1 MEREKSSPGRRLIV
15 KDSDCS
21 GESSSMIGMRIEASL
36 APAGNLNTPTP
47 PVKSIPSNH
56 SIKYREVVNHKHA
69 H

>member
-1 MEREKSSPGRRLIV
+1 M

-36 APAGNLNTPTP
+36 APAGNVNTPTP

-56 SIKYREVVNHKHA
+56 SIKYREVVKHKHI
-69 H
+69 